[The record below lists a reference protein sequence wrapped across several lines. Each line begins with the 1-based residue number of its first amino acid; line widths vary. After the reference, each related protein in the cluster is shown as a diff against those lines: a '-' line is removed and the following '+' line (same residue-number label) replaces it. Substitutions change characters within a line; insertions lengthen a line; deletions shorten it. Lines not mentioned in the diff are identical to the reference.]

1 MDESEVLRK
10 VREALGMDEP
20 AGGPTFGELWGK
32 YFRAEGR
39 YLDTVRD
46 LKRYEILLCAQWGE
60 RPAIRLGPEDL
71 ESYRDLRLSQT
82 TRRGKP
88 PAPATVNREVA
99 AARRCLQWAVEQRLL
114 KYNPLAGAAMLPEN
128 NIRHTAIRSEAELAR
143 LLELAD
149 PWMRAIILVQ
159 IDCGF
164 RRMEVF
170 SLVWSQIVLVP
181 HLRADGEE
189 ALRPMVQLR
198 KTKNG
203 SRRRAALSQRTY
215 DAIQALPRWCERF
228 VFVGR
233 KPGRFR
239 GEGSGPVP
247 VPGTHL
253 SPDATLRKFQR
264 LCERVGLHAE
274 DGGKF
279 HFHDL
284 RHSFAYL
291 MRVRDRASAF
301 AVKLQGGW
309 KTNSAFE
316 RYGIGGEEE
325 LADMYDRVDAS
336 IAKHAA
342 KPKPPR

>member
-1 MDESEVLRK
+1 MDDSEALRRI
-10 VREALGMDEP
+10 REALGMGDAP
-20 AGGPTFGELWGK
+20 AAGPTFSELWAR
-32 YFRAEGR
+32 YYRAEGR
-39 YLDTVRD
+39 YLETVRD
-46 LKRYEILLCAQWGE
+46 LRRYEVLLCGQWGA
-60 RPAIRLGPEDL
+60 RPAISLGPDDVET
-71 ESYRDLRLSQT
+71 YRDLRLSQV

-88 PAPATVNREVA
+88 PAPATLNREVA
-99 AARRCLQWAVEQRLL
+99 SARRCLQWAVEQRLL
-114 KYNPLAGAAMLPEN
+114 KYNPLGALEMLPEN
-128 NIRHTAIRSEAELAR
+128 NIRHTAIRSEAELQK
-143 LLELAD
+143 LLEAAD
-149 PWMRAIILVQ
+149 VWMRAIILVQ

-170 SLVWSQIVLVP
+170 SLRWSQIVLVP
-181 HLRADGEE
+181 RQLADGTETI
-189 ALRPMVQLR
+189 RPMVQLR

-203 SRRRAALSQRTY
+203 ERRRAALSARAY
-215 DAIQALPRWCERF
+215 AEIAMLPRWCPTY

-239 GEGSGPVP
+239 GPGGSEAVP

-264 LCERVGLHAE
+264 LCEKVGLHAE

-291 MRVRDRASAF
+291 TRVRDKVSAF
-301 AVKLQGGW
+301 ATKLQGGW

-325 LADMYDRVDAS
+325 LADMYDQVDAS
-336 IAKHAA
+336 IAA
-342 KPKPPR
+342 KTKPPR